1 MKPNPMLLPAAWV
14 YGLVQRW
21 DRRRKEAERY
31 VSGLP
36 VISVGNISAGGS
48 GKTPMVARLIELLSP
63 RWPVLLLTRGYG
75 REINTP
81 LVWRAGTPVPGVE
94 RLGDEPA
101 MLARGMTRGAI
112 GVAADRAALLRSIEA
127 EFAGH
132 VVLLDDG
139 FQHYRLGRD
148 LDIVIVDDHTVER
161 PWLIPAGLLREPPA
175 ALARAG
181 VVVAASD
188 DAAGFAR
195 RFMAPETPLFRSTVN
210 VEWPTLWSDPAT
222 RFIGRR
228 PVVAAGI
235 AHPERLTRALMALGI
250 EPVGTVLFQ
259 DHQRYTTRS
268 LARLMVAVRRGA
280 ADSVITTAK
289 DAVKLGAFDA
299 LRPLLHVAEAHLH
312 LSDEPR
318 LLAILSD
325 VIERKL

>member
-1 MKPNPMLLPAAWV
+1 MRPNPMLLPAAWA
-14 YGLVQRW
+14 YRAVQRW
-21 DRRRKEAERY
+21 DRRRKEAGRY
-31 VSGLP
+31 VSALP

-48 GKTPMVARLIELLSP
+48 GKTPLVARLIELLSP
-63 RWPVLLLTRGYG
+63 HHPVLLLTRGYG
-75 REINTP
+75 RASGDSV
-81 LVWRAGTPVPGVE
+81 VWHAGTPVPGAD

-101 MLARGMTRGAI
+101 MLARSMPRGAI
-112 GVAADRAALLRSIEA
+112 GVAADRAALLRSIEP

-148 LDIVIVDDHTVER
+148 LDIVIVDDYTAQR
-161 PWLIPAGLLREPPA
+161 PWLIPAGMLREPPES
-175 ALARAG
+175 LARAG
-181 VVVAASD
+181 VVVAGSD
-188 DAAGFAR
+188 GAAEFAR
-195 RFMAPETPLFRSTVN
+195 RFMPPETPLIRSAVN
-210 VEWPTLWSDPAT
+210 VEWPTLWSDPGT
-222 RFIGRR
+222 RFNGVR

-235 AHPERLTRALMALGI
+235 AHPERLTRALVALGI
-250 EPVGTVLFQ
+250 EPVGTVAFQ

-268 LARLMVAVRRGA
+268 LARLMAVVRRSG

-289 DAVKLGAFDA
+289 DAVKLGAFDT
-299 LRPLLHVAEAHLH
+299 LRPLLHVAEVHVQ